1 MKPRTT
7 MKRCVDETGHSIY
20 FCKFESSP
28 ANRKY
33 KEQKLNEIIAAICAM
48 LNSNG
53 GKVILY
59 NEFKC
64 KKIKRLSSLVVRIL
78 EQSMIS
84 IIGLNQTVSNINFKE
99 DKESIIISV
108 KKADSLITT
117 TYNLYLPSRSQ
128 VVQVSPL
135 EPLEKVKHDII
146 NRKVVHEPVQLDS
159 HCKTFVKDTNSSFQD
174 NKSVQLK
181 HLKAVASKRTT
192 LADRMTG
199 KGNKFSCYVSAFAN
213 HNGGHIYY
221 GIRDDGIVEG
231 EWISNEN
238 DQSEIRK
245 KVEKVFN
252 KMTWPEQIGQPTRG
266 EHWEIF
272 FEPVKDENS
281 KPIPSTFVIVI
292 YIAACLGGVFTE
304 EPECYEM
311 VEGKVE
317 KMSIAAWKKR
327 VFKRDYVDIRAA
339 VQRIEWSSSATERH
353 CTKVREVLMTA
364 INNGKW
370 EIFSKYAKLF
380 EDKYPEVEV
389 KLMVLSRRVI
399 ASYRQGRLYKARL
412 LLVDYDEFLPKAND
426 PMIFEVIYLCL
437 EAALKRAE
445 RKFEAIS
452 KLLESALFKADQL
465 TPGIITAVTLSFAAM
480 NQNFGRNEDGPSSAE
495 LSKQVLEHLKYAPR
509 SPAQVE
515 MEHKAY
521 IILATF
527 HLGYNMSGKI
537 IEKHVNQS
545 RLETAKSSLMAL
557 NESVCSG
564 YSLSRY
570 REVQFNLVQS
580 TLYYRYAQVNPEK
593 NKIFLEEAFQFSKK
607 AQHLA
612 RASNFD
618 EMVTW
623 ANVSVALYTEK
634 LVLASL
640 AKMDWVKKIY
650 LVPFNFLGGFQTI
663 PQDFNTRTMEVQDSN
678 EH

>member
-1 MKPRTT
+1 

-20 FCKFESSP
+20 FCKFESIP

-64 KKIKRLSSLVVRIL
+64 KKVKRLSSLVVRIL

-99 DKESIIISV
+99 DKESIVISV

-117 TYNLYLPSRSQ
+117 NYNLYLPSQSQ
-128 VVQVSPL
+128 VVQVFPS
-135 EPLEKVKHDII
+135 EPLEKVKDDII
-146 NRKVVHEPVQLDS
+146 NREVVQEPVQFGS
-159 HCKTFVKDTNSSFQD
+159 HCKTFAKGTNSSFQD

-213 HNGGHIYY
+213 YNGGHIYY
-221 GIRDDGIVEG
+221 GIRDDGVVEG
-231 EWISNEN
+231 ELISNEN

-245 KVEKVFN
+245 KVEKVIN
-252 KMTWPEQIGQPTRG
+252 KMTWPKQIGQPTRG

-272 FEPVKDENS
+272 FESVKDENS

-317 KMSIAAWKKR
+317 KISFVTWKKR
-327 VFKRDYVDIRAA
+327 VLQLDGVDIPAA
-339 VQRIEWSSSATERH
+339 VQRIEWSSSATERR
-353 CTKVREVLMTA
+353 CTEAREVLMTA

-370 EIFSKYAKLF
+370 EIFSKRAKLF

-389 KLMVLSRRVI
+389 KLMVLSRKVI
-399 ASYRQGRLYKARL
+399 ASYRQGCLQKARL
-412 LLVDYDEFLPKAND
+412 LLVDYDKLLSKAND
-426 PMIFEVIYLCL
+426 PLIFEVIYLCL
-437 EAALKRAE
+437 KAALKRAE
-445 RKFEAIS
+445 REFEAVS
-452 KLLESALFKADQL
+452 ELLEGALLKADQL
-465 TPGIITAVTLSFAAM
+465 TPGIITAVTFSFAAM
-480 NQNFGRNEDGPSSAE
+480 NQTSGLNEDGPSSAE
-495 LSKQVLEHLKYAPR
+495 LSRKVLEHLKYIPR
-509 SPAQVE
+509 SQVQVE

-521 IILATF
+521 IILATY
-527 HLGYNMSGKI
+527 HLGYDMSGKI

-545 RLETAKSSLMAL
+545 KLETAKSSIMAL
-557 NESVCSG
+557 NKSVCSG

-570 REVQFNLVQS
+570 REVQFNMVQS

-593 NKIFLEEAFQFSKK
+593 NEIFLEEAFQFSKK

-640 AKMDWVKKIY
+640 VKMDRVTKI
-650 LVPFNFLGGFQTI
+650 FI
-663 PQDFNTRTMEVQDSN
+663 CK
-678 EH
+678 